1 MLNKLVPS
9 YTLDRY
15 YFWEIK
21 MNLFIGIDISSIK
34 LGLFLALDNI
44 FADITVS
51 TPDLSSAETILNM
64 PKRNPMTSK
73 LIDLNADCM
82 SII

>member
-1 MLNKLVPS
+1 
-9 YTLDRY
+9 
-15 YFWEIK
+15 
-21 MNLFIGIDISSIK
+21 MNLFIGIDVSSIK